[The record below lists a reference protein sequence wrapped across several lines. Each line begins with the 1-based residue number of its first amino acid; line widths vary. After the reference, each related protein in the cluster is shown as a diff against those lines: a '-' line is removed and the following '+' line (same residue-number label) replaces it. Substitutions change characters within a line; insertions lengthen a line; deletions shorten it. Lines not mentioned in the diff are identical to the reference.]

1 MENIFEAITGRRS
14 IRKYKAD
21 PVSRELVIKLVEAA
35 NWAPS
40 GMNEQAWTFYAVAG
54 DKVEALR
61 EIGRQVINLRMPPEA
76 ERTEE
81 QKAFAHW
88 YSTLGDAPVAI
99 VACCPKSED
108 APRRK
113 MLLESAAAAFQNLL
127 LAAAAEGLGSCWM
140 TGLLAKQD
148 QIYQM
153 LDIPA
158 DKEIVAITPLGFPE
172 GQPEAPARKL
182 SAEKIIT
189 FIGM

>member
-1 MENIFEAITGRRS
+1 MKNIFEAITGRRS

-88 YSTLGDAPVAI
+88 YGTLGEAPVAI

-127 LAAAAEGLGSCWM
+127 LAAAAEGLGTCWM

-172 GQPEAPARKL
+172 GQPEAPVRKL
-182 SAEKIIT
+182 PAEKIIT